1 MGHIYF
7 LGYNSNSRGDIMAIE
22 VIKETFQS
30 NKLKGTEEAQALIE
44 TQIYLSPAK
53 PDIEKLLWVKNKVD
67 ILDTR
72 LIKDKIIVTGRMKY
86 DVLYKSPDEERNLH
100 TLDTDV
106 EFTEEIFIEDIDE
119 DMESYIETKI
129 EHTEWELF
137 ENKIDLKS
145 LVNINVDIREIKEFQ
160 LANEIVGEQ
169 GLQTLDEKFNY
180 RGFFAQQIS
189 YANLQEQIPIEDDY
203 PEIDNILNFHIDVR
217 EQETIITEDRIITS
231 ADVKINII
239 YYGEDQ
245 IYSLEEEF
253 SLNHFIEMEGVD
265 NTFIP
270 KVKFEDIQGNY
281 EIRANELGE
290 SKIIDLNIKVKV
302 IGEAYYE
309 TLQNLIIDAY
319 STTDSLEIEGEEIE
333 LSENIKTMD
342 YQDEVQLEL
351 GEVDA
356 LEVLD
361 IESTI
366 NNIQSYIEEDL
377 VIDSILSMDIIYTDR
392 MTGELRKYSSDF
404 PFRTTVDGSLES
416 DLDIRLESRVKDI
429 KSITKKD
436 GLEIVASIN
445 HNIELLKYRRI
456 YGITNLEKGTLVLSQ
471 ENKPSITVYIVQNG
485 DTLWDIAKRYK
496 TTMNMVQSL
505 NESDQELKP
514 GDKIIIEKEVA
525 DIEI

>member
-1 MGHIYF
+1 
-7 LGYNSNSRGDIMAIE
+7 MAIE
-22 VIKETFQS
+22 VIKENFQS
-30 NKLKGTEEAQALIE
+30 NKLKGSEEVQALVE

-53 PDIEKLLWVKNKVD
+53 PEIEKLIWVKNKVD

-72 LIKDKIIVTGRMKY
+72 VIKDKIIITGRMKY

-100 TLDTDV
+100 TMDTDV
-106 EFTEEIFIEDIDE
+106 EFTEEIFIEGIDE
-119 DMESYIETKI
+119 DMESDIHTKT

-145 LVNINVDIREIKEFQ
+145 LVNIKAEVREIKEFQ
-160 LANEIVGEQ
+160 LANEIKGED

-189 YANLQEQIPIEDDY
+189 FANLQEQITIGEDY
-203 PEIDNILNFHIDVR
+203 PEIDNILNFHMDVR

-231 ADVKINII
+231 ADVMLNII

-245 IYSLEEEF
+245 IHSLAEEF

-270 KVKFEDIQGNY
+270 KVKFEDVQGNY
-281 EIRANELGE
+281 EIRANELGD
-290 SKIIDLNIKVKV
+290 SKIIDLDIKVKV
-302 IGEAYYE
+302 IGQAYYE

-319 STTDSLEIEGEEIE
+319 STTDALDIEGEEIE

-342 YQDEVQLEL
+342 YEDEVTLAV

-361 IESTI
+361 VVSNI
-366 NNIQSYIEEDL
+366 NNIQRYIEEDL
-377 VIDSILSMDIIYTDR
+377 VIDSILSLDIIYTDR
-392 MTGELRKYSSDF
+392 MTGELTRTSSDF
-404 PFRTTVDGSLES
+404 PFRTTIDAKLDS
-416 DLDIRLESRVKDI
+416 DLDIRLESAVKNI
-429 KSITKKD
+429 KSIPKKD
-436 GLEIVASIN
+436 GLEIVANIN
-445 HNIELLKYRRI
+445 HHIELLKARKV
-456 YGITNLEKGTLVLSQ
+456 YGITNLEKGAVALSQ
-471 ENKPSITVYIVQNG
+471 DEQSSITIYIVQKG
-485 DTLWDIAKRYK
+485 DTLWDIAKRYR
-496 TTMNMVQSL
+496 TTMNMVQSF
-505 NESDQELKP
+505 NENDEELKP
-514 GDKIIIEKEVA
+514 GDKIIIEKQIA